1 MRWQKNDSMSLS
13 IETILYEEKKGK
25 KMEDSEWEIIDL
37 KDINMHTS
45 IHLMKRKMEEEVE
58 AENSQ
63 I

>member
-1 MRWQKNDSMSLS
+1 M
-13 IETILYEEKKGK
+13 KKRK
-25 KMEDSEWEIIDL
+25 DKRMEDSEWEIIDL
-37 KDINMHTS
+37 KDVNEYTS